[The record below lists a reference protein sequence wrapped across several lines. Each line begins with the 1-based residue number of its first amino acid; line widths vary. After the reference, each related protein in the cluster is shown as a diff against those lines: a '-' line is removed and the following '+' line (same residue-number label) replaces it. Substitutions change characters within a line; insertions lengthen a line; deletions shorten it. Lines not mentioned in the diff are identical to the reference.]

1 MMTDIEIAQS
11 TPLCPIAEIAAKA
24 GIPATAAE
32 PYGSNKAKITEDFLR
47 QREGKPQGKLILVT
61 AVNPTPAGEG
71 KTTTSIGLAQALCR
85 LGKNAIVTLREPS
98 LGPVFGLKGGAA
110 GGGYSQVLPMEEI
123 NLHFT
128 GDIHAVTAAN
138 NLLSALIDNH
148 IHQGNALR
156 LDPERIVFRRCMD
169 MNDRSLRKIEIGLGG
184 KANGTPRFDGFQISV
199 ASEVMA
205 ILCLAKDLKDLRE
218 RLGRILVGYTVEGKP
233 VFAHD
238 LQAEGAMAALL
249 REALRPNLVQTLEHE
264 AEAEVIEVVPCKAEP
279 TVRTTVFAGLPKGE
293 RSDFLVQKCTEA
305 GAAEIVFF
313 SCTRCVAKAVN
324 MEKKLERWQRI
335 SEEAAKQSGRG
346 IIPQVRYE
354 ADFVAVLNGALHTDL
369 PLFMYETGERETI
382 RDAIEHTAQ
391 PIASAAIITGPEGGF
406 AEFEA
411 DMARKLGMHICS
423 MGERILRCETAPVVA
438 LTALMYGTGN
448 L

>member
-1 MMTDIEIAQS
+1 
-11 TPLCPIAEIAAKA
+11 
-24 GIPATAAE
+24 
-32 PYGSNKAKITEDFLR
+32 
-47 QREGKPQGKLILVT
+47 
-61 AVNPTPAGEG
+61 
-71 KTTTSIGLAQALCR
+71 
-85 LGKNAIVTLREPS
+85 
-98 LGPVFGLKGGAA
+98 
-110 GGGYSQVLPMEEI
+110 
-123 NLHFT
+123 
-128 GDIHAVTAAN
+128 
-138 NLLSALIDNH
+138 
-148 IHQGNALR
+148 
-156 LDPERIVFRRCMD
+156 
-169 MNDRSLRKIEIGLGG
+169 
-184 KANGTPRFDGFQISV
+184 
-199 ASEVMA
+199 MA
-205 ILCLAKDLKDLRE
+205 ILCLSRDLKDLKR
-218 RLGRILVGYTVEGKP
+218 RLKRIVVGYTYADQP
-233 VFAHD
+233 VTAGD
-238 LQAEGAMAALL
+238 LRAEGAMTALL
-249 REALRPNLVQTLEHE
+249 KDAIKPNLVQTLEHE

-335 SEEAAKQSGRG
+335 AEEAAKQSGRG